1 MLYALKGRFH
11 MSDRALYGTC
21 TVSPNWE
28 SWTLALKQVIVC
40 YHITLLNF
48 ELGTLREVLFLVF

>member
-1 MLYALKGRFH
+1 

-28 SWTLALKQVIVC
+28 SWTLSLKQVIVC